1 MFFEKTLFCE
11 KIKHTSPAMTSTNKS
26 NALNGRGI
34 EFSKA

>member
-1 MFFEKTLFCE
+1 MFLEKTLFVKKE
-11 KIKHTSPAMTSTNKS
+11 HTSPAMTSTNKS